1 MAALV
6 SQNRDENRDRAI
18 EILSSGGQVVM
29 PTDTIYGIVAS
40 ALLPLAVERVF
51 EVRQR
56 DLHKP
61 VIILIADEA
70 DLERFSIVRSR
81 EMQAFLCSVW
91 PGAVSVVLS
100 AEDSRYE
107 YLHRGTRTL
116 AFRLPADSN
125 LRAFLRQSGPLI
137 APSANIAGQPPATT
151 IDEARQYFG
160 SAVKLYIDSGKRECA
175 PSTLVRWTPES
186 VTLLRQG
193 SVIVDSRHLN

>member
-1 MAALV
+1 MAVLA
-6 SQNRDENRDRAI
+6 QYGDAGYDRALD
-18 EILSSGGQVVM
+18 ILKNSGQVVI

-51 EVRQR
+51 EVRER

-61 VIILIADEA
+61 VIILIADEV

-81 EMQAFLCSVW
+81 EMRAFLCSVW

-151 IDEARQYFG
+151 IDEAKQYFG
-160 SAVKLYIDSGKRECA
+160 SAVKLYIDGGKRECA
-175 PSTLVRWTPES
+175 PSTLVQWTPES

-193 SVIVDSRHLN
+193 SVVLDM

>member
-1 MAALV
+1 MAVLA
-6 SQNRDENRDRAI
+6 QYGDADYDRALD
-18 EILSSGGQVVM
+18 ILKNSGQVVI

-51 EVRQR
+51 EVRER

-61 VIILIADEA
+61 VIILIADEV

-81 EMQAFLCSVW
+81 EMRAFLCSVW

-151 IDEARQYFG
+151 IDEAKQYFR
-160 SAVKLYIDSGKRECA
+160 SAVKLYIDGGKRECA
-175 PSTLVRWTPES
+175 PSTLVQWTPES

-193 SVIVDSRHLN
+193 SVVLDM